1 MALDCIRMSSKEFTK
16 KELLDYG
23 GFGKVSLCLHET
35 HGFVVLKT
43 VYTGPLCTDSQAL
56 LDEGEIMNR
65 LNHERIV
72 KLLGVILEEGNHAL
86 VMEYIPKGN
95 LLMMLKNVSVPISI
109 KGRIILEIIEGMAY
123 LNQNNIIHKDLKPEN
138 ILIDKDVHVK
148 VSVPISIK
156 GRIILEIIEGM
167 AYLNQN
173 NIIHKDLKPENIL
186 IDKDVHVKI
195 ADLGLATCKAWSK
208 LTKEES
214 RRQSRSHRKAQSNT
228 GTLYYMAP
236 EHLDSIHTRATEKS
250 DVYSFGIVVWVILA
264 NKEPYENAHNED
276 HVYHSVCKG
285 DRPDLNDIPV
295 STPEEIT
302 NLMKLCWDAD
312 PTKRPTFTDCFK
324 EFRPF
329 YTKHLTKDVERDLE
343 NLRKEYEGPEDFLE
357 KMKSLTLETTQ
368 DHPSSLRSSQEL
380 PVETSI
386 EDIIFSS
393 NSSIQMDAAPAEN
406 LLQQKLDGEYKYHKY
421 GSRMDQQESQHASGS
436 RLDPLREERNRRVS
450 NNPSYEKASTG
461 ESAAR
466 NKEGPERER
475 YLGLSSPE
483 EPKVFPNTS
492 DINQKTEVKAQPC
505 NYPGMYNSPGTV
517 GPVPGSPYSYG
528 MGAPFPYNPE
538 FQRMYSLPAGFPVPE
553 SDATQGM
560 PFSPITLYPPQDK
573 GTGNWIINNA
583 SGVQIGN
590 YNHLSIGNQ
599 TISSEPCQ
607 SSPQSNCPVEM
618 IQMFEPHQSPVTKG
632 EPHQSP
638 VTEGQLH
645 QSPEIGDLLLLP
657 PPLEG
662 DYLLLPPPPLEGDYL
677 LLPPPPLEGDY
688 LLLPPPP
695 LEGDYLLLP
704 PPPLEGDY
712 LLLPPPPLEGDY
724 LLLPPPPLE
733 GDYLL
738 LPPPPLEGDYL
749 LLPPPPLEGDYLLLP
764 HPPLEGDYLLLSPPL
779 LEGDY
784 LPLPPPPLEGD
795 YLPLP
800 HPPLEGD
807 YLLLPPPPLEGDYLL
822 LPPPPLEGDYL
833 LLPPPPP
840 EGDYLLLP
848 PPQRGRLLAAPASTA
863 RGLLVALVST
873 ARERLPVAPAT
884 TTRGAEATS
893 QLMPEPA
900 KPAPP
905 RAAKPAPP
913 RG

>member
-123 LNQNNIIHKDLKPEN
+123 LNQK
-138 ILIDKDVHVK
+138 
-148 VSVPISIK
+148 S
-156 GRIILEIIEGM
+156 
-167 AYLNQN
+167 
-173 NIIHKDLKPENIL
+173 IIHKDLKPENIL

-214 RRQSRSHRKAQSNT
+214 RRQSRSQRKAQSNA

-236 EHLDSIHTRATEKS
+236 EHLDSINTRSTEKS

-312 PTKRPTFTDCFK
+312 PTKRPTFT
-324 EFRPF
+324 
-329 YTKHLTKDVERDLE
+329 
-343 NLRKEYEGPEDFLE
+343 EYEGPEDFLE

-393 NSSIQMDAAPAEN
+393 NNFTEHSIQMDAAPGEN
-406 LLQQKLDGEYKYHKY
+406 LLRQKLDGEYKYHKY

-466 NKEGPERER
+466 NKEVPERER

-492 DINQKTEVKAQPC
+492 DTSQKTEVKAQPF

-517 GPVPGSPYSYG
+517 GPVPGSLYPYG
-528 MGAPFPYNPE
+528 MGAPFPYNPG
-538 FQRMYSLPAGFPVPE
+538 FQRMNSLPAGFPVPE
-553 SDATQGM
+553 SDAMQGM

-607 SSPQSNCPVEM
+607 SSPQSNNCPVEM
-618 IQMFEPHQSPVTKG
+618 IQMFENNPVEEEHLQLLRDNLGRNWKHCARKLG
-632 EPHQSP
+632 IREPEIEVIDHDYERDGLKEKVYQMLEMWKMR
-638 VTEGQLH
+638 EGQRGTTVGKLLRAL
-645 QSPEIGDLLLLP
+645 QDSKGDLLNKLL
-657 PPLEG
+657 
-662 DYLLLPPPPLEGDYL
+662 
-677 LLPPPPLEGDY
+677 
-688 LLLPPPP
+688 
-695 LEGDYLLLP
+695 
-704 PPPLEGDY
+704 
-712 LLLPPPPLEGDY
+712 
-724 LLLPPPPLE
+724 
-733 GDYLL
+733 
-738 LPPPPLEGDYL
+738 
-749 LLPPPPLEGDYLLLP
+749 
-764 HPPLEGDYLLLSPPL
+764 
-779 LEGDY
+779 
-784 LPLPPPPLEGD
+784 
-795 YLPLP
+795 
-800 HPPLEGD
+800 
-807 YLLLPPPPLEGDYLL
+807 
-822 LPPPPLEGDYL
+822 
-833 LLPPPPP
+833 
-840 EGDYLLLP
+840 
-848 PPQRGRLLAAPASTA
+848 
-863 RGLLVALVST
+863 
-873 ARERLPVAPAT
+873 
-884 TTRGAEATS
+884 
-893 QLMPEPA
+893 QLCKNMQLT
-900 KPAPP
+900 
-905 RAAKPAPP
+905 
-913 RG
+913 

>member
-56 LDEGEIMNR
+56 LAEGEIMNR

-123 LNQNNIIHKDLKPEN
+123 LNQN
-138 ILIDKDVHVK
+138 
-148 VSVPISIK
+148 S
-156 GRIILEIIEGM
+156 
-167 AYLNQN
+167 
-173 NIIHKDLKPENIL
+173 IIHKDLKPENIL

-214 RRQSRSHRKAQSNT
+214 RRQSCSRRKVQSNA

-264 NKEPYENAHNED
+264 NKEPYENAHNEN
-276 HVYHSVCKG
+276 HVYHSVCRG
-285 DRPDLNDIPV
+285 DRPDLIDIPV

-302 NLMKLCWDAD
+302 NLMKFCWDAD
-312 PTKRPTFTDCFK
+312 PTKRPTFTDCLK
-324 EFRPF
+324 NSLLLQ
-329 YTKHLTKDVERDLE
+329 KHLTKDVERDQE
-343 NLRKEYEGPEDFLE
+343 NLRAKYEGPEDFLE

-393 NSSIQMDAAPAEN
+393 NSYTEHSIQMDAAPGEN

-450 NNPSYEKASTG
+450 NNPSYDKASAG

-466 NKEGPERER
+466 NKEVPERER

-492 DINQKTEVKAQPC
+492 DTSQKTEVKAQPF
-505 NYPGMYNSPGTV
+505 NYPGMYNNPGTV
-517 GPVPGSPYSYG
+517 GPVPGSPYPYS
-528 MGAPFPYNPE
+528 MGAPFPFNPG
-538 FQRMYSLPAGFPVPE
+538 FQRMNSVPAGFPVPE

-607 SSPQSNCPVEM
+607 SSPQSNNCPVEM
-618 IQMFEPHQSPVTKG
+618 IQMFENNPVEEQHLQLLRDNLGRNWKHCARKLGIREPEIEVIDHDYERDGLKEKVHQMLEMWKMR
-632 EPHQSP
+632 
-638 VTEGQLH
+638 EGQRGTTVGKLLRAL
-645 QSPEIGDLLLLP
+645 QDSKGDLLNKLLQQCKNMQ
-657 PPLEG
+657 
-662 DYLLLPPPPLEGDYL
+662 
-677 LLPPPPLEGDY
+677 
-688 LLLPPPP
+688 
-695 LEGDYLLLP
+695 
-704 PPPLEGDY
+704 
-712 LLLPPPPLEGDY
+712 
-724 LLLPPPPLE
+724 
-733 GDYLL
+733 
-738 LPPPPLEGDYL
+738 
-749 LLPPPPLEGDYLLLP
+749 
-764 HPPLEGDYLLLSPPL
+764 SP
-779 LEGDY
+779 
-784 LPLPPPPLEGD
+784 
-795 YLPLP
+795 
-800 HPPLEGD
+800 
-807 YLLLPPPPLEGDYLL
+807 
-822 LPPPPLEGDYL
+822 
-833 LLPPPPP
+833 
-840 EGDYLLLP
+840 
-848 PPQRGRLLAAPASTA
+848 
-863 RGLLVALVST
+863 
-873 ARERLPVAPAT
+873 
-884 TTRGAEATS
+884 
-893 QLMPEPA
+893 
-900 KPAPP
+900 
-905 RAAKPAPP
+905 
-913 RG
+913 

>member
-16 KELLDYG
+16 KEFLDYG

-56 LDEGEIMNR
+56 LEEGEIMNR

-123 LNQNNIIHKDLKPEN
+123 LNQN
-138 ILIDKDVHVK
+138 
-148 VSVPISIK
+148 S
-156 GRIILEIIEGM
+156 
-167 AYLNQN
+167 
-173 NIIHKDLKPENIL
+173 IIHKDLKPENIL

-214 RRQSRSHRKAQSNT
+214 RRQSRSRRKPQSNA

-236 EHLDSIHTRATEKS
+236 EHLDSINSRSTEKS
-250 DVYSFGIVVWVILA
+250 DIYSFGIVVWVILA

-276 HVYHSVCKG
+276 HVYYSVCKG

-295 STPEEIT
+295 SAPEEIT

-324 EFRPF
+324 EFSPF
-329 YTKHLTKDVERDLE
+329 YKRHLTKDVERDLE
-343 NLRKEYEGPEDFLE
+343 NLRAKYEGPEDFLE
-357 KMKSLTLETTQ
+357 KMKSLTLETIQ

-393 NSSIQMDAAPAEN
+393 NSFTEHSIQMDAAPGEN

-466 NKEGPERER
+466 NKEVPERER

-492 DINQKTEVKAQPC
+492 DTSQKTEVKAQPF

-517 GPVPGSPYSYG
+517 GPVPGSPYPYG

-538 FQRMYSLPAGFPVPE
+538 FQRMNSLPAGFPVPE

-607 SSPQSNCPVEM
+607 SSPQSNNCPVEM
-618 IQMFEPHQSPVTKG
+618 IQMFENNPVEEEHLQLLRDNLGRNWKHCARKLG
-632 EPHQSP
+632 IREPEIEVIDHDYERDGLKEKVYQMLEMWKMR
-638 VTEGQLH
+638 EGQRGTTVGKLLRAL
-645 QSPEIGDLLLLP
+645 QDSKGDLLNKLLQ
-657 PPLEG
+657 LCKNMQ
-662 DYLLLPPPPLEGDYL
+662 
-677 LLPPPPLEGDY
+677 
-688 LLLPPPP
+688 
-695 LEGDYLLLP
+695 
-704 PPPLEGDY
+704 
-712 LLLPPPPLEGDY
+712 
-724 LLLPPPPLE
+724 
-733 GDYLL
+733 
-738 LPPPPLEGDYL
+738 
-749 LLPPPPLEGDYLLLP
+749 
-764 HPPLEGDYLLLSPPL
+764 SP
-779 LEGDY
+779 
-784 LPLPPPPLEGD
+784 
-795 YLPLP
+795 
-800 HPPLEGD
+800 
-807 YLLLPPPPLEGDYLL
+807 
-822 LPPPPLEGDYL
+822 
-833 LLPPPPP
+833 
-840 EGDYLLLP
+840 
-848 PPQRGRLLAAPASTA
+848 
-863 RGLLVALVST
+863 
-873 ARERLPVAPAT
+873 
-884 TTRGAEATS
+884 
-893 QLMPEPA
+893 
-900 KPAPP
+900 
-905 RAAKPAPP
+905 
-913 RG
+913 